1 MKKGWISKLFK
12 LRGLWGNGEEGEK
25 RINIFQKLLVLAGIG
40 AAVMIFSSFL
50 TSRQDAVPLQNTNPP
65 VNEQAVFASKDKS
78 SSDMSMADYESFYEN
93 QLQEIL
99 EEVIGIGE
107 VSVMVNLESTEE
119 VIVEKDINVKNQ
131 QTKEVDKDRATRDIT
146 DTSRDEKVVLVQ
158 GERGEQPIVVKRV
171 KPKVRGVL
179 VVAKG
184 AENMKVKAWITEAVQ
199 KSLHVEPHKISIL
212 PKRG

>member
-1 MKKGWISKLFK
+1 MSKMGWFSKLTKMFGGK
-12 LRGLWGNGEEGEK
+12 GEEGEK
-25 RINIFQKLLVLAGIG
+25 GINHFQKLLVLAGIG

-50 TSRQDAVPLQNTNPP
+50 TSRQDAVPLQNVEPP
-65 VNEQAVFASKDKS
+65 EKDQAVFAGKDK

-93 QLQEIL
+93 QLKEIL

-107 VSVMVNLESTEE
+107 VSVMVNLDSSEE
-119 VIVEKDINVKNQ
+119 VIVEKDINTKNQ

-146 DTSRDEKVVLVQ
+146 DASRDEKVVLVQ
-158 GERGEQPIVVKRV
+158 GEKGEQPIVVKRV

-199 KSLHVEPHKISIL
+199 KALHVEPHKISIL
-212 PKRG
+212 PKKG